1 MAKKFSK
8 STHHALAELNITPLL
23 DLAFVLLVIF
33 IITTTPI
40 VNDLD
45 LDLPTASKREKDPPR
60 KANYVTVDGAGR
72 IFLNKKQVDN
82 AELLAE
88 LVQLRTD
95 DPDLSVI
102 VRGDAKAKY
111 NKIVGI
117 LDALQQANVVK
128 VDLATEVFKGNPTAK
143 N

>member
-8 STHHALAELNITPLL
+8 SHHHALAELNITPLL

-45 LDLPTASKREKDPPR
+45 LNLPTASKREKDPPR
-60 KANYVTVDGAGR
+60 KANYVTVDNAGKLY
-72 IFLNKKQVDN
+72 LNKKEVNTD
-82 AELLAE
+82 ELLAE
-88 LVQLRTD
+88 LVELRTA

-102 VRGDAKAKY
+102 VRGDAKTKY
-111 NKIVGI
+111 HRIVAV
-117 LDALQQANVVK
+117 LDALQQANVLR
-128 VDLATEVFKGNPTAK
+128 VDLATEVFKETPAQRK
-143 N
+143 

>member
-1 MAKKFSK
+1 MARKKFSK

-33 IITTTPI
+33 IITTTPL

-45 LDLPTASKREKDPPR
+45 LSLPTASKHEKDPPR
-60 KANYVTVDGAGR
+60 KANYVTVDGSGKL
-72 IFLNKKQVDN
+72 FLNKKEVDN
-82 AELLAE
+82 TQLLAE
-88 LVQLRTD
+88 LIQLRTD

-102 VRGDAKAKY
+102 VRGDSKTKY
-111 NKIVGI
+111 NRIVAV

-128 VDLATEVFKGNPTAK
+128 VDLATEVFGQKRSQN
-143 N
+143 